1 MKIKN
6 LLIAILS
13 ILILNTSIAQEE
25 EKEFSIKHQVKTS
38 SVKNQYHSGTCWS
51 FAAVSFLET
60 EIIRVKG
67 EEYDLSEMFFVYYA
81 YLQKAE
87 NYIMLHGK
95 ANFTPGGQAHDV
107 VKVFEEYGAV
117 PEEIYRGIM
126 YNAEKHNHSEMDA
139 ALKGL
144 IDGIQKKK
152 SKTLSDVWLDAV
164 AAVLKVYL
172 GEIPE
177 EFNENKESFTPKT
190 YAESLGIN
198 ADDYIELT
206 SYTHHPYYEAFRLE
220 IPDNWSYDYYYNL
233 PLNDFISV
241 MDYAIQN
248 GYSVCWDGDVSEEN
262 FDYANAKATTDNE
275 EVTAESRQA
284 AFLEQSSTDDHLMH
298 ITGIAFDKD
307 NNKYYLTKNSWSS
320 SSNNEGGYLYMSEN
334 YIKRNT
340 VAIMIHKDA
349 IPKSI
354 AKNLNIN

>member
-1 MKIKN
+1 MKLFFIV
-6 LLIAILS
+6 ILS
-13 ILILNTSIAQEE
+13 FLFITTSIAQE

-38 SVKNQYHSGTCWS
+38 SVKNQYRSGTCWA
-51 FAAVSFLET
+51 FATVSFLET
-60 EIIRVKG
+60 EIIRIKG

-87 NYIMLHGK
+87 NYIMLHGN
-95 ANFTPGGQAHDV
+95 ANFSPGGQAHDV
-107 VKVFEEYGAV
+107 TKVFEEYGAV
-117 PEEIYRGIM
+117 PEEIYKGIM
-126 YNAEKHNHSEMDA
+126 YNAKSHNHSEMDA

-144 IDGIQKKK
+144 IEGIQKKK
-152 SKTLSDVWLDAV
+152 AKTLSDVWLDAV
-164 AAVLKVYL
+164 TAVLQVYL
-172 GEIPE
+172 GEIPDK
-177 EFNENKESFTPKT
+177 FDVNNASFTPKT
-190 YAESLGIN
+190 YAESLGIK
-198 ADDYIELT
+198 ADNYIELT
-206 SYTHHPYYEAFRLE
+206 SYTHHPYYKTFRLE

-233 PLNDFISV
+233 PLNELISV
-241 MDYAIQN
+241 MDYAIEN

-262 FDYANAKATTDNE
+262 FDYANAKATTNDEKE

-320 SSNNEGGYLYMSEN
+320 NSNNEGGYLYMSEN

-340 VAIMIHKDA
+340 IAIMIHKDA

-354 AKNLNIN
+354 AKNLEIE